1 MPSPIESSPL
11 YNEDLAPTTAA
22 RRTWGT
28 YSFAALWVSMSVNIL
43 TYMLAASLIQG
54 GMNWKQAVITVFI
67 GNTIVLIP
75 MLLNSHPGA
84 RYGIPFPVLARAS
97 FGVLGANFA
106 AVLRAL
112 VACGWFGIQTWIGGE
127 AINTLITTLAP
138 AWGQVAHSTAICFM
152 AFWLINLLVILKG
165 IEYIRFL
172 QGISAPILLAVGLLL
187 LAWAYKSAGG
197 FGPMLSAQS
206 RFLSFSDFLK
216 FLIPA
221 LNGTVGFWATVS
233 LNIPDFTRFAKS
245 QRQQVIGQAL
255 ALPTT
260 MTLYSLIGILVTSAT
275 VVIYGTA
282 IWDPVQLLSRFHS
295 PVAVVISL
303 LAILLA
309 TLNVN
314 IGANVV
320 SPANDFSN
328 LWPRK
333 ISFRTGG
340 IITCFMG
347 IALMPWK
354 LLSSYSTFIFGWLGG
369 YAAFLGPVAGIMI
382 CDYFVI
388 RRRELIVEDLYLY
401 PSKRQQQRSQSD
413 APYSNGSY
421 GDASYQGTPS
431 GVPKADTT
439 NAPLGAEGRPGIY
452 EYSRGFNWLAVLAL
466 ALGAGTALVG
476 LVVPSLRILY
486 SYSWFVGFAVAFVAY
501 YGLMKPQVAWDA
513 RAGQYYE

>member
-1 MPSPIESSPL
+1 MTQSIQSSPL
-11 YNEDLAPTTAA
+11 YNEDLAPASPT

-28 YSFAALWVSMSVNIL
+28 YNFAALWISMSVNIL

-54 GMNWKQAVITVFI
+54 GMNWKQALFTVFL
-67 GNTIVLIP
+67 GNTIVLVP

-84 RYGIPFPVLARAS
+84 KYGIPFPVLARAS

-127 AINTLITTLAP
+127 AISTLLAVLVP
-138 AWGQVAHSTAICFM
+138 SWKDFPHATAVCFM
-152 AFWLINLLVILKG
+152 AFWLINLLVVLKG
-165 IEYIRFL
+165 IEYIRIL
-172 QGISAPILLAVGLLL
+172 QGISAPILLGVGLLL
-187 LAWAYKSAGG
+187 LGWAYHAAGG
-197 FGPMLSAQS
+197 FGPMFSVQS
-206 RFLSFSDFLK
+206 KFTTFPMFLK

-233 LNIPDFTRFAKS
+233 LNIPDFTRFARN
-245 QRQQVIGQAL
+245 QREQVIGQAL

-260 MTLYSLIGILVTSAT
+260 MTLYSFVGIVVTSAT

-295 PVAVVISL
+295 PVVVVISL
-303 LAILLA
+303 IAILLA

-328 LWPRK
+328 LWPRG
-333 ISFRTGG
+333 INFRTGG

-347 IALMPWK
+347 VAMMPWK
-354 LLSSYSTFIFGWLGG
+354 LLSDYGTFIFGWLGG

-388 RRRELIVEDLYLY
+388 RRRELVLDDLYL
-401 PSKRQQQRSQSD
+401 R
-413 APYSNGSY
+413 G
-421 GDASYQGTPS
+421 GT
-431 GVPKADTT
+431 
-439 NAPLGAEGRPGIY
+439 Y
-452 EYSRGFNWLAVLAL
+452 EYSRGFNWKAILAL
-466 ALGAGTALVG
+466 ALGAGVALSGFVI
-476 LVVPSLRILY
+476 PATKFLY
-486 SYSWFVGFAVAFVAY
+486 AYSWFVGFVVSFSAY
-501 YGLMKPQVAWDA
+501 WLSMPRILKK
-513 RAGQYYE
+513 

>member
-1 MPSPIESSPL
+1 MTAFQESLHARIAASPL
-11 YNEDLAPTTAA
+11 YNPDLAPVVPEH
-22 RRTWGT
+22 RTWGT
-28 YSFAALWVSMSVNIL
+28 YNYAALWVSMSVNIL

-54 GMNWKQAVITVFI
+54 GMNWKQAVVTVFL

-84 RYGIPFPVLARAS
+84 RYGVPFPVLARSS
-97 FGVLGANFA
+97 FGVLGANVA

-112 VACGWFGIQTWIGGE
+112 VACGWFGIQAWIGGE
-127 AINTLITTLAP
+127 AISTLIATLAP
-138 AWGQVAHSTAICFM
+138 GWAHFPHNAAICFM
-152 AFWLINLLVILKG
+152 AFWFINLAVVLKG

-172 QGISAPILLAVGLLL
+172 QGISAPILLAVGVLLL
-187 LAWAYKSAGG
+187 VWAYRSAGG
-197 FGPMLSAQS
+197 FGPMLSAPS
-206 RFLSFSDFLK
+206 RFASFPDFLK

-221 LNGTVGFWATVS
+221 LNATVGFWATVS
-233 LNIPDFTRFAKS
+233 LNIPDFTRFARS
-245 QRQQVIGQAL
+245 QRQQAIGQAL

-260 MTLYSLIGILVTSAT
+260 MTVYSLIGILVTSAT

-303 LAILLA
+303 AAILLA

-328 LWPRK
+328 LSPRR

-340 IITCFMG
+340 AITCFMG

-354 LLSSYSTFIFGWLGG
+354 LLASYKTFILGWLGG

-382 CDYFVI
+382 CDYFLI
-388 RRRELIVEDLYLY
+388 RGRVLLVDDLYL
-401 PSKRQQQRSQSD
+401 R
-413 APYSNGSY
+413 A
-421 GDASYQGTPS
+421 
-431 GVPKADTT
+431 
-439 NAPLGAEGRPGIY
+439 GAY
-452 EYSRGFNWLAVLAL
+452 EYSRGFNWFALA
-466 ALGAGTALVG
+466 ALGAGAATALVG
-476 LVVPSLRILY
+476 LVVPALRPLY
-486 SYSWFVGFAVAFVAY
+486 DYSWFVGFTVSFVAY
-501 YGLMKPQVAWDA
+501 YALMKLQRQPDLPALEVS
-513 RAGQYYE
+513 R

>member
-1 MPSPIESSPL
+1 MSTIQASARSRIESSPL
-11 YNEDLAPTTAA
+11 YNPDLAPTTAE
-22 RRTWGT
+22 RRHWGT
-28 YSFAALWVSMSVNIL
+28 YNYAALWVSMSVNIL

-54 GMNWKQAVITVFI
+54 GMNWKQAVVTVFI
-67 GNTIVLIP
+67 GNSIVLIP

-97 FGVLGANFA
+97 FGVLGANVA

-127 AINTLITTLAP
+127 AISTLISVLAP
-138 AWGQVAHSTAICFM
+138 GWSHVAYGPAICFF
-152 AFWLINLLVILKG
+152 AFWLINLAVIVKG

-172 QGISAPILLAVGLLL
+172 QGISAPILLAVGVLL
-187 LAWAYKSAGG
+187 LAWAYHAAGG
-197 FGPMLSAQS
+197 FGPMLSAPS
-206 RFLSFSDFLK
+206 RFTTFSDFLK

-233 LNIPDFTRFAKS
+233 LNIPDFTRFARS
-245 QRQQVIGQAL
+245 QRKQMIGQAL
-255 ALPTT
+255 GLPTT

-275 VVIYGTA
+275 VIIYGAA

-295 PVAVVISL
+295 PVAVIISL

-314 IGANVV
+314 IGANIV

-340 IITCFMG
+340 VITCFMG

-354 LLSSYSTFIFGWLGG
+354 LLADYKTFILGWLGG

-388 RRRELIVEDLYLY
+388 RRRILLLDDLYL
-401 PSKRQQQRSQSD
+401 RQ
-413 APYSNGSY
+413 
-421 GDASYQGTPS
+421 
-431 GVPKADTT
+431 
-439 NAPLGAEGRPGIY
+439 GAY
-452 EYSRGFNWLAVLAL
+452 EYSGGFNWLALTAL
-466 ALGAGTALVG
+466 AAGAGTALVG
-476 LVVPSLRILY
+476 LAIPSLRTLY
-486 SYSWFVGFAVAFVAY
+486 DYSWFVGFVISFVLY
-501 YGLMKPQVAWDA
+501 YGLMQLRKQPAVALV
-513 RAGQYYE
+513 EKT

>member
-1 MPSPIESSPL
+1 MPSSIESSPL
-11 YNEDLAPTTAA
+11 YNEDLAPSTAA

-127 AINTLITTLAP
+127 AINTLLIVLAP
-138 AWGQVAHSTAICFM
+138 GWAKVSYGTAICFM

-165 IEYIRFL
+165 TEYIRFL
-172 QGISAPILLAVGLLL
+172 QGVSAPILLAVGLLL
-187 LAWAYKSAGG
+187 LGWAYKAAGG
-197 FGPMLSAQS
+197 FGPMLSAPS

-255 ALPTT
+255 GLPTT

-333 ISFRTGG
+333 INFRTGG
-340 IITCFMG
+340 VITCFMG

-354 LLSSYSTFIFGWLGG
+354 LLSDYGTFIFGWLGG

-388 RRRELIVEDLYLY
+388 RRRVLVVDDLYL
-401 PSKRQQQRSQSD
+401 R
-413 APYSNGSY
+413 G
-421 GDASYQGTPS
+421 
-431 GVPKADTT
+431 
-439 NAPLGAEGRPGIY
+439 GIY

-476 LVVPSLRILY
+476 LVVAPLHILY

-501 YGLMKPQVAWDA
+501 YGLMRVWVEA
-513 RAGQYYE
+513 RL

>member
-1 MPSPIESSPL
+1 MTIPQTSSLISRIESSPL
-11 YNEDLAPTTAA
+11 YNSDLAPVRSD

-28 YSFAALWVSMSVNIL
+28 YNFAALWISMSVNIL

-54 GMNWKQAVITVFI
+54 GMNWKQAVLTIFI
-67 GNTIVLIP
+67 GNLIVLGP

-84 RYGIPFPVLARAS
+84 KYGIPFPVLARAS
-97 FGVLGANFA
+97 FGVLGANVA

-127 AINTLITTLAP
+127 AVSTLLATLVP
-138 AWGQVAHSTAICFM
+138 AWKNFAYGTPVCFFL
-152 AFWLINLLVILKG
+152 FWLINLAVILKG
-165 IEYIRFL
+165 IEYIRIL
-172 QGISAPILLAVGLLL
+172 QGISAPVLLGVGLLL
-187 LAWAYKSAGG
+187 LVWAYHTAGG
-197 FGPMLSAQS
+197 FGPMLAVPS
-206 RFLSFSDFLK
+206 RFTSFPEFLK

-233 LNIPDFTRFAKS
+233 LNIPDFTRFARN
-245 QRQQVIGQAL
+245 QREQMIGQAL

-260 MTLYSLIGILVTSAT
+260 MTLYAFVGIAVTSAT

-303 LAILLA
+303 VAILLA

-328 LWPRK
+328 LWPRR

-340 IITCFMG
+340 VITCFMG

-354 LLSSYSTFIFGWLGG
+354 LLADYNTFIFGWLGG

-382 CDYFVI
+382 CDYFVV
-388 RRRELIVEDLYLY
+388 RKRTLQVDDLYL
-401 PSKRQQQRSQSD
+401 R
-413 APYSNGSY
+413 G
-421 GDASYQGTPS
+421 
-431 GVPKADTT
+431 
-439 NAPLGAEGRPGIY
+439 GIY
-452 EYSRGFNWLAVLAL
+452 EYWRGFNWRAVMAL
-466 ALGAGTALVG
+466 ALGAGTALAG
-476 LVVPSLRILY
+476 LASPSLRTLY
-486 SYSWFVGFAVAFVAY
+486 DYSWFVGFAISFATY
-501 YGLMKPQVAWDA
+501 YAMMMIFQRPDLPALEKAS
-513 RAGQYYE
+513 

>member
-1 MPSPIESSPL
+1 MADTQPTTSSRIESSPL
-11 YNEDLAPTTAA
+11 YNPDLAPATAEK
-22 RRTWGT
+22 RHWGT
-28 YSFAALWVSMSVNIL
+28 YNYAALWVSMSVNIL

-54 GMNWKQAVITVFI
+54 GMNWKQAVATVFI
-67 GNTIVLIP
+67 GNTIVLVP

-84 RYGIPFPVLARAS
+84 KYGIPFPVLARAS
-97 FGVLGANFA
+97 FGVLGANVA

-127 AINTLITTLAP
+127 AISTLLATLFPGWSKVPHGA
-138 AWGQVAHSTAICFM
+138 AICFL
-152 AFWLINLLVILKG
+152 AFWLINFAVILKG

-187 LAWAYKSAGG
+187 LAWAYREAGG
-197 FGPMLSAQS
+197 FGPMMSAPS
-206 RFLSFSDFLK
+206 KFADFSDFLK
-216 FLIPA
+216 FLVPA

-233 LNIPDFTRFAKS
+233 LNIPDFTRFARN
-245 QRQQVIGQAL
+245 QRQQMIGQAL
-255 ALPTT
+255 GLPTT

-275 VVIYGTA
+275 VVIYGAA

-333 ISFRTGG
+333 ISFRSGG
-340 IITCFMG
+340 VITCFMG

-354 LLSSYSTFIFGWLGG
+354 LLSDYGTFIFGWLGG

-388 RRRELIVEDLYLY
+388 RRRALVVDDLYL
-401 PSKRQQQRSQSD
+401 R
-413 APYSNGSY
+413 G
-421 GDASYQGTPS
+421 
-431 GVPKADTT
+431 
-439 NAPLGAEGRPGIY
+439 GAY
-452 EYSRGFNWLAVLAL
+452 EYSRGFNWLAVFAL
-466 ALGAGTALVG
+466 FLGAGTALVG
-476 LVVPSLRILY
+476 LVVPSLRVLY
-486 SYSWFVGFAVAFVAY
+486 DYSWFVGFVVAFGVY
-501 YGLMKPQVAWDA
+501 CGLMRTGLRPAVRLVDGTKQ
-513 RAGQYYE
+513 Q

>member
-1 MPSPIESSPL
+1 MAIAEIQSSPL
-11 YNEDLAPTTAA
+11 YNEDLAPATPE
-22 RRTWGT
+22 RRHWGT
-28 YSFAALWVSMSVNIL
+28 YNFAALWVSMSVNIL

-54 GMNWKQAVITVFI
+54 GMNWRQAVFTVFL
-67 GNTIVLIP
+67 GNTIVLVP

-84 RYGIPFPVLARAS
+84 KYGVPFPVLARAS
-97 FGVLGANFA
+97 FGVLGANVA

-127 AINTLITTLAP
+127 AINTLLSLAP
-138 AWGQVAHSTAICFM
+138 AWRSVPHGAALCFL
-152 AFWLINLLVILKG
+152 AFWFINLAVILRG
-165 IEYIRFL
+165 IEYIRIL
-172 QGISAPILLAVGLLL
+172 QGISAPVLLAVGLLL
-187 LAWAYKSAGG
+187 LGWAYKTAGG
-197 FGPMLSAQS
+197 FGPMLSAQTK
-206 RFLSFSDFLK
+206 FATFPDFLK

-245 QRQQVIGQAL
+245 QRQQIIGQAL

-275 VVIYGTA
+275 VIIYGAA

-303 LAILLA
+303 VAILLA

-340 IITCFMG
+340 VITCLMG
-347 IALMPWK
+347 VALMPWK

-388 RRRELIVEDLYLY
+388 RRRVLLVDDLYLRG
-401 PSKRQQQRSQSD
+401 K
-413 APYSNGSY
+413 
-421 GDASYQGTPS
+421 T
-431 GVPKADTT
+431 
-439 NAPLGAEGRPGIY
+439 Y
-452 EYSRGFNWLAVLAL
+452 EYSHGFNWLAVAAL
-466 ALGAGTALVG
+466 LLGAGTALVG
-476 LVVPSLRILY
+476 LAVPSLRVLY
-486 SYSWFVGFAVAFVAY
+486 DYSWFVGFAVSFAVY
-501 YGLMKPQVAWDA
+501 YALMKSAG
-513 RAGQYYE
+513 RAKV

>member
-1 MPSPIESSPL
+1 MNSRIESSPL
-11 YNEDLAPTTAA
+11 YNSDLAPATDE
-22 RRTWGT
+22 RRHWGT
-28 YSFAALWVSMSVNIL
+28 YNFAALWVSMSVNIL

-54 GMNWKQAVITVFI
+54 GMNWKQAVATVFV

-97 FGVLGANFA
+97 FGVLGANVA

-127 AINTLITTLAP
+127 AISSLIAVLAP
-138 AWGQVAHSTAICFM
+138 SWARFPQSNAICFM
-152 AFWLINLLVILKG
+152 AFWLINLAVVLKG

-172 QGISAPILLAVGLLL
+172 QGVSAPILLAVGLLL
-187 LAWAYKSAGG
+187 LGWAYHAAGG
-197 FGPMLSAQS
+197 FGPMLSAPS
-206 RFLSFSDFLK
+206 KFATFGDFLK
-216 FLIPA
+216 FLVPA
-221 LNGTVGFWATVS
+221 LNATVGFWATVS
-233 LNIPDFTRFAKS
+233 LNIPDFTRFARS
-245 QRQQVIGQAL
+245 QREQVIGQAI

-295 PVAVVISL
+295 PVAIVISL
-303 LAILLA
+303 VAILLA

-333 ISFRTGG
+333 ISFKIGG
-340 IITCFMG
+340 VMTCFMG

-354 LLSSYSTFIFGWLGG
+354 LMSSYRTFILGWLGG

-388 RRRELIVEDLYLY
+388 RRRILVVDDLYL
-401 PSKRQQQRSQSD
+401 RD
-413 APYSNGSY
+413 
-421 GDASYQGTPS
+421 GT
-431 GVPKADTT
+431 
-439 NAPLGAEGRPGIY
+439 Y
-452 EYSRGFNWLAVLAL
+452 EYARGFNWVAILAL
-466 ALGAGTALVG
+466 AVGAGTALVG
-476 LVVPSLRILY
+476 LAVPSLRTLY
-486 SYSWFVGFAVAFVAY
+486 DYSWFVGFVVAFGVY
-501 YGLMKPQVAWDA
+501 YGLMSVSKRQVPTVPH
-513 RAGQYYE
+513 

>member
-1 MPSPIESSPL
+1 MTTVQEPVRSRIESSPL
-11 YNEDLAPTTAA
+11 YNPDLAPASA
-22 RRTWGT
+22 ERRHWGT
-28 YSFAALWVSMSVNIL
+28 YNYAALWVSMSVNIL

-54 GMNWKQAVITVFI
+54 GMNWKQAVATVFL
-67 GNTIVLIP
+67 GNTIMLVP

-97 FGVLGANFA
+97 FGVLGANVA

-127 AINTLITTLAP
+127 AISTLIAVLAP
-138 AWGQVAHSTAICFM
+138 SWANFPYSTSICFL
-152 AFWLINLLVILKG
+152 AFWFINLAVILKG

-172 QGISAPILLAVGLLL
+172 EGISAPILLAAGLVLL
-187 LAWAYKSAGG
+187 GWAYHAAGG
-197 FGPMLSAQS
+197 FGPMLSAPS
-206 RFLSFSDFLK
+206 RFANFADFLK
-216 FLIPA
+216 FLVPA
-221 LNGTVGFWATVS
+221 LNATVGFWATVS
-233 LNIPDFTRFAKS
+233 LNIPDFTRFARS

-303 LAILLA
+303 VAILLA

-328 LWPRK
+328 LWPKK

-340 IITCFMG
+340 VITCFMG
-347 IALMPWK
+347 IVLMPWK
-354 LLSSYSTFIFGWLGG
+354 LLGSYKTFIFGWLGG

-382 CDYFVI
+382 CDYFVV
-388 RRRELIVEDLYLY
+388 RRRVLLVDDLYLRD
-401 PSKRQQQRSQSD
+401 S
-413 APYSNGSY
+413 A
-421 GDASYQGTPS
+421 
-431 GVPKADTT
+431 
-439 NAPLGAEGRPGIY
+439 Y
-452 EYSRGFNWLAVLAL
+452 EYSHGFNGAAL
-466 ALGAGTALVG
+466 VALGAGAGTALVG
-476 LVVPSLRILY
+476 LVAPSLRTLY
-486 SYSWFVGFAVAFVAY
+486 DYSWFVGFAVAFGTY
-501 YGLMKPQVAWDA
+501 YALMKM
-513 RAGQYYE
+513 RASGHSAIEEA